1 MSANNPLTYQP
12 DRGYYED
19 MTATQILET
28 ALRIGQVDL
37 FDEYFSETEQPEV
50 LTRTRK
56 ARELGF
62 LKITDEGIY
71 ELTAKGSAFL
81 GR

>member
-1 MSANNPLTYQP
+1 MYGSRMTSA
-12 DRGYYED
+12 
-19 MTATQILET
+19 AILES

-50 LTRTRK
+50 LARTRK
-56 ARELGF
+56 ARELGY
-62 LKITDEGIY
+62 LTISDEGIY
-71 ELTAKGSAFL
+71 ELTAKGSEYL